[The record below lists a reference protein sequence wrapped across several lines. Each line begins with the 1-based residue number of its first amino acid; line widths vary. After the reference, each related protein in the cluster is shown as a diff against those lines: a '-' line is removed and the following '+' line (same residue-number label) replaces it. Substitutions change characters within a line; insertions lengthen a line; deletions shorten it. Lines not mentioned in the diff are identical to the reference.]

1 MAAPVELAQSRTF
14 PFPVEKAFAFT
25 LSAPL
30 PAIFRQWWG
39 PLPPITDV
47 TGPESWGTV
56 GQTRVIRTADGAT
69 MHEELLTVEAP
80 DRFAYELTEVTGA
93 LKYLFASVDGSWS
106 FAAVGTGTGV
116 IPRGG
121 TTITGQAAW
130 RSTARATPPM
140 CPRGSRCS
148 RRASTSRDDSSE
160 SSTSARAGF
169 MWWMVIVCSTS
180 GPSAETR
187 SSAASSFSVASR
199 ATCSRSSGVA
209 TSPS

>member
-1 MAAPVELAQSRTF
+1 MGPSAMAAPVELAQSRTF

-56 GQTRVIRTADGAT
+56 GQTRIIRTADGAT

-80 DRFAYELTEVTGA
+80 NRFAYELTEVTGA

-106 FAAVGTGTGV
+106 FAPVGTGTR
-116 IPRGG
+116 IEWAW
-121 TTITGQAAW
+121 TIHPASDPAAFVLPAVGLLW
-130 RSTARATPPM
+130 KGYARKALDRLDELMATEL
-140 CPRGSRCS
+140 G
-148 RRASTSRDDSSE
+148 
-160 SSTSARAGF
+160 
-169 MWWMVIVCSTS
+169 
-180 GPSAETR
+180 
-187 SSAASSFSVASR
+187 
-199 ATCSRSSGVA
+199 
-209 TSPS
+209 